1 MKSTVTRPE
10 KFKIQNSK
18 CKVILIGYGNTLRG
32 DDGAGQRVAATVAE
46 WDLPNVRSI
55 AVHQLLPEL
64 SESLA
69 ATQLAIFVD
78 VYLADTDQGIQVH
91 CLHPNSHLSNHTR
104 QVSNSRPAVGH
115 TADPRSLLALTQ
127 AVYGTTPLSWWILI
141 PVVQFEFGEQ
151 LSAIAEQGIHNAL
164 QQIQQLIGTISD
176 QNITTE
182 VAEEIR
188 VRGTVQGVGFRPSI
202 YRLAIASQLRGE
214 VYNDAQG
221 VLIRVAGQAQ
231 SLEQFVTQL
240 QQESPP
246 LAHITEVLRQ
256 PIKPYDIPFTQFNIT
271 PSLNTL
277 GRTEITADA
286 ATCPQC
292 LADVFNPSSRWY
304 RYPFTN
310 CTHCGPRFSIIRA
323 IPYDRHHTSMSSFT
337 LCSACQQDY
346 DNMENRRFHAQPIA
360 CPTCGPKVWLEPSAM
375 SSEQD
380 VISSEQD
387 VIAIAS
393 KLLLQGKIIAIK
405 GLGGFHLACDAT
417 NETAVQTLRNRKQR
431 IHKPFALMVKD
442 PSAIAPY
449 CTVNAE
455 TIQLLESA
463 AAPIVL
469 LPIRNHPTLR
479 PKSAMIAPN
488 VAPGLMTLGGMLP
501 YTPLHHLLLQNIDRP
516 LIMTSGNVS
525 DQPQC
530 IDNQAAR
537 EQLSSIANDFLLH
550 DREIVNR
557 LDDSVIRIVNHQ
569 TQILRRARGYV
580 PSPIPLSPGF
590 EQAPAILAMGS
601 EMKNTFCLIQSGQA
615 IISQH
620 LGDLEQIST
629 AYQQTLNLY
638 LKLFDH
644 QPEAIAIDLH
654 PDYLSSKLGHEL
666 AISNHLHIVPIQ
678 HHHAHIA
685 ACIAEHQLPLHT
697 PPVLGIALD
706 GLGYGTDGTLWGGEF
721 LLADYCT
728 FQRLGSF
735 QPIAML
741 GGTQAIRQPWRNTYA
756 HLTTALGWHEVQS
769 NYPDLELFAFL
780 DQHAHPRLE
789 QLLTKRINAPLA
801 SSCGRL
807 FDAVAA
813 ALNLCPET
821 CSYEGQAAIALE
833 SIATDFLANP
843 QAQQTAELHAY
854 PLAMEQDENGLTRL
868 TFRPLW
874 QALLTDLQQGL
885 AKAEIAARFH
895 LGLVQAIVHL
905 TIKLHDQYS
914 FNHVVLTGGV
924 FQNLILQQQ
933 VSQRLVRLGFTV
945 LTHHQVPANDGGLSL
960 GQGAIAA
967 ARYLAGG

>member
-1 MKSTVTRPE
+1 MKSTVTRPKRFTRQKE
-10 KFKIQNSK
+10 TSN
-18 CKVILIGYGNTLRG
+18 VLLIGYGNTLRG
-32 DDGAGQRVAATVAE
+32 DDGAGQRVAETVAK
-46 WDLPNVRSI
+46 WDLPNVRSL
-55 AVHQLLPEL
+55 AVHQLMPEL

-91 CLHPNSHLSNHTR
+91 CLQANPHSSNHALPIR
-104 QVSNSRPAVGH
+104 QAKHSMGH
-115 TADPRSLLALTQ
+115 TANPRSLLALTQ
-127 AVYGTTPLSWWILI
+127 QVYDTTPLSWWILI
-141 PVVQFEFGEQ
+141 PAVQFEFGEQ
-151 LSAIAEQGIHNAL
+151 LSAIAKQGIHDAL
-164 QQIQQLIGTISD
+164 QQIQQLIGTIPD

-182 VAEEIR
+182 IAEEIR

-221 VLIRVAGQAQ
+221 VLIRVAGQAEA
-231 SLEQFVTQL
+231 LDQFVTKL

-256 PIKPYDIPFTQFNIT
+256 RIKPHDIPATQFNIM
-271 PSLNTL
+271 PSLNTW

-310 CTHCGPRFSIIRA
+310 CTHCGPRFSIIRT

-346 DNMENRRFHAQPIA
+346 DNVTNRRFHAQPIA

-375 SSEQD
+375 SSDQD

-387 VIAIAS
+387 VITTIS
-393 KLLLQGKIIAIK
+393 HLLLQGKIIAIK

-417 NETAVQTLRNRKQR
+417 NEAAVQTLRNRKR
-431 IHKPFALMVKD
+431 RAHKPFALMVKD
-442 PSAIAPY
+442 PSTIAPY

-455 TIQLLESA
+455 TIQLLESS

-469 LPIRNHPTLR
+469 LPMRNHPTLC
-479 PKSAMIAPN
+479 PTSAMIAPN
-488 VAPGLMTLGGMLP
+488 VAPGLTTLGVMLP

-516 LIMTSGNVS
+516 IIMTSGNIS
-525 DQPQC
+525 DQLQC
-530 IDNQAAR
+530 IDNQEAR
-537 EQLSSIANDFLLH
+537 EQLGSIADYFLFH
-550 DREIVNR
+550 DRGIINR
-557 LDDSVIRIVNHQ
+557 LDDSVMHIVNHQ
-569 TQILRRARGYV
+569 PQILRRARGYV
-580 PSPIPLSPGF
+580 PSPIPLPPGF
-590 EQAPAILAMGS
+590 EQAPVILAMGS
-601 EMKNTFCLIQSGQA
+601 EVKNTFCLIQSGQA

-629 AYQQTLNLY
+629 AYEQTLNLY

-666 AISNHLHIVPIQ
+666 AIANHLRTVPIQ

-685 ACIAEHQLPLHT
+685 ACMAEHQLPLHT

-706 GLGYGTDGTLWGGEF
+706 GLGYGADGTLWGGEF
-721 LLADYCT
+721 LLADYRT

-741 GGTQAIRQPWRNTYA
+741 GGSQAIRQPWRNTYA
-756 HLTTALGWHEVQS
+756 HLTTTLGWNEFQS

-780 DQHAHPRLE
+780 DQHSHTALE
-789 QLLTKRINAPLA
+789 QLLAKRINSPLA

-813 ALNLCPET
+813 ALHLCPET
-821 CSYEGQAAIALE
+821 CSYEGQGAIALE
-833 SIATDFLANP
+833 SIATDFLAAP
-843 QAQQTAELHAY
+843 QGQQNADLHAY
-854 PLAMEQDENGLTRL
+854 PFAIEQDQDGLTRL

-874 QALLTDLQQGL
+874 QALLADLQQGL

-914 FNHVVLTGGV
+914 FNRVVLTGGV
-924 FQNLILQQQ
+924 FQNVILQEQ
-933 VSQRLVRLGFTV
+933 VSQRLTQLGFTV
-945 LTHHQVPANDGGLSL
+945 LTHHKVPANDGGLSL